1 MAWRGLHI
9 SRPAR
14 LSLKSRRLVVE
25 QDEEETV
32 SFPLEDVAWVVLD
45 TPQATA
51 TAALMSGCLQSGI
64 PVICSDAKHIPCG
77 VLLPFHQHYQQAGV
91 ARLQMDASGP
101 LKKRL
106 WQAIVRRKLENQAAV
121 LDRVQV
127 DGGRTLREMTAHVKS
142 GDPGNVEARAARFYW
157 QRLFEE
163 FRRQDEDDLRNAMLN
178 YGYAVLRAAVARGLV
193 AAGLLPAFGI
203 HHAGIQNAFNLAD
216 DLLEVL
222 RPVADWSVYSMSSQG
237 RRPESSELTREQRQ
251 QLVGVMTESLVI
263 EGEQLTVLPAVD
275 RMVAS
280 LVRAFSGA
288 GAEALKLPRM

>member
-25 QDEEETV
+25 QDEDEPL

-51 TAALMSGCLQSGI
+51 SAALMSACLQAGI
-64 PVICSDAKHIPCG
+64 PVVYSDDKHIPCG
-77 VLLPFHQHYQQAGV
+77 VLLPFHQHWQQAGV
-91 ARLQMDASGP
+91 ARAQIAAGEP

-106 WQAIVRRKLENQAAV
+106 WQAIVRRKIENQAAV
-121 LDRVQV
+121 LDRAQAE
-127 DGGRTLREMTAHVKS
+127 GAGTLREMTGHVRS

-157 QRLFEE
+157 QQLFED
-163 FRRQDEDDLRNAMLN
+163 FRRQDESDLRNAMLN
-178 YGYAVLRAAVARGLV
+178 YGYAVLRAGIARGLV

-203 HHAGIQNAFNLAD
+203 HHAGAQNAFNLAD

-222 RPVADWSVYSMSSQG
+222 RPVADWAAFCLSGHG
-237 RRPESSELTREQRQ
+237 RRPEEKTLTRDHRQ
-251 QLVGVMTESLVI
+251 ALVGVMTEAVVI

-275 RMVAS
+275 RVVAS
-280 LVRAFSGA
+280 LVRALSGE
-288 GAEALKLPRM
+288 GADALVLPNV